1 MNYYQLNR
9 DKLLEKGKS
18 RYHNG
23 CGKEKAARYYEDNQE
38 VLREKAVQKLLW
50 RNYAGTSLKKK
61 RCKRVYGRDRYQ
73 NINNKKM
80 IEKIFIFSNDGIN

>member
-23 CGKEKAARYYEDNQE
+23 CGKEKTARYYEDNQE
-38 VLREKAVQKLLW
+38 VLREKAVQKLL
-50 RNYAGTSLKKK
+50 
-61 RCKRVYGRDRYQ
+61 
-73 NINNKKM
+73 
-80 IEKIFIFSNDGIN
+80 